1 MFDYLSQSG
10 ITKKIACPSEPVIE
24 RSAYRCPINNYF
36 VSFLVKTE
44 CILKFSQ
51 KNIKCSE
58 LIHRNSSVSCFL
70 GTAPIRM

>member
-70 GTAPIRM
+70 GTAPTN